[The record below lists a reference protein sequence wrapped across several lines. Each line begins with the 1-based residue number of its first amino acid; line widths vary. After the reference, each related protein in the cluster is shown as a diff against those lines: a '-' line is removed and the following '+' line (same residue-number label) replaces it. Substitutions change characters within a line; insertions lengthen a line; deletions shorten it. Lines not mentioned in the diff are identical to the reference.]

1 MWVTGCYGGTGGV
14 GWSGRDNGWGGA
26 QKGKKVEMVEVMV
39 RMVEV
44 SGPLTTTPSRL
55 PDGSA
60 LDF

>member
-1 MWVTGCYGGTGGV
+1 M